1 MMPAIGHFVA
11 ELATVFVASVIG
23 FFVMLL
29 LAAGAV
35 LAWLIG
41 CASALFLL
49 VALVETAW
57 WLHTH
62 DHHAAITA
70 LGYFGYAATAFA
82 LIPVLSF
89 WKDALTHW
97 PERGCTMGRSG

>member
-1 MMPAIGHFVA
+1 MRVIGHFVA

-29 LAAGAV
+29 LVAVAV

-49 VALVETAW
+49 VALAETAW
-57 WLHTH
+57 WLLTH

-82 LIPVLSF
+82 LIPMLSF
-89 WKDALTHW
+89 LKEVLVHW
-97 PERGCTMGRSG
+97 PERGCAMGRSG

>member
-1 MMPAIGHFVA
+1 MMRATGYFVA

-29 LAAGAV
+29 LAAGVV
-35 LAWLIG
+35 LTWLFG
-41 CASALFLL
+41 CASAWFLL
-49 VALVETAW
+49 VALAETAW
-57 WLHTH
+57 WLRTH

-70 LGYFGYAATAFA
+70 LGYFGYAGGAFA

-89 WKDALTHW
+89 LKDTLTHW
-97 PERGCTMGRSG
+97 PERGYTTDQPG